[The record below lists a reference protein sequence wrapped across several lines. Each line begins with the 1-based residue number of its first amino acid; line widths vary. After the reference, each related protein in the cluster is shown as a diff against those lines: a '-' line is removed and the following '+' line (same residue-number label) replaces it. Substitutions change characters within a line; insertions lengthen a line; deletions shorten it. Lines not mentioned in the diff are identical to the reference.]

1 MAALDHFVLGAD
13 LVRMADKYAS
23 IQPDDWQIDEPLQ
36 IIDPVQDPDEK
47 KELFEPD
54 TDKYASI

>member
-36 IIDPVQDPDEK
+36 IIDPVQDPEEK

-54 TDKYASI
+54 I